1 MGDGSP
7 TRRGF
12 LAATRTALLAGCNGL
27 DQLDEDERETVYAH
41 ELPQATEDGESEPI
55 LGEDVPVDIE
65 RTVLNERRQRVT
77 ELLDTLPMAFGP
89 SDVPNGYVR
98 EQLVDAAEEA
108 TACVEDA
115 RTAETRFA
123 ALQSLRRARGEARYA
138 AAGWAFVEDGLP
150 EEVVRTDHEAA
161 VDEAKSLQSDH
172 EYRGTDPVDAALVH
186 ARVERN
192 LRLVLDG
199 DPPSIYARESP
210 LLAVAE
216 WGEHAESARARV
228 ADATYLSD
236 QFTSSLPDDAGTIEE
251 TLGAAAESV
260 AADLRD
266 RRAGLPPEPTEN
278 DYDLVDRLRYR
289 LRDEAEES
297 PERVAEAQGPASAVL
312 AATEGLVEVGAFDRF
327 QERVDDGES
336 FGAAEAAD
344 VRETR
349 TEALDAI
356 RAALSES
363 PRPELARP
371 VLADAAMTV
380 AWADEDLARFSGEVG
395 VRRLDD
401 PMQKYTTATLGA
413 WSVPTAVEQV
423 VDALDA

>member
-1 MGDGSP
+1 VKRDTPPPGGRS
-7 TRRGF
+7 
-12 LAATRTALLAGCNGL
+12 
-27 DQLDEDERETVYAH
+27 
-41 ELPQATEDGESEPI
+41 S
-55 LGEDVPVDIE
+55 
-65 RTVLNERRQRVT
+65 RTVCQKKWC
-77 ELLDTLPMAFGP
+77 GP
-89 SDVPNGYVR
+89 
-98 EQLVDAAEEA
+98 
-108 TACVEDA
+108 T
-115 RTAETRFA
+115 TR
-123 ALQSLRRARGEARYA
+123 
-138 AAGWAFVEDGLP
+138 
-150 EEVVRTDHEAA
+150 AA

-356 RAALSES
+356 RAALSGEPTTGTRPPGARRRGDDRRVGRRG
-363 PRPELARP
+363 PRPVQRRGGESGGSTTRCRSTPLRRCERGACRPPWNRSSMRWTRSSLVRTRLARQ
-371 VLADAAMTV
+371 
-380 AWADEDLARFSGEVG
+380 G
-395 VRRLDD
+395 
-401 PMQKYTTATLGA
+401 
-413 WSVPTAVEQV
+413 
-423 VDALDA
+423 